1 MLRYVVHT
9 KDHVGVTTMTFRA
22 THTKRD
28 GLLESNSHNILQT
41 HGKRTLGR
49 MPNKETSKIYYT
61 KPLLRSGWIGA
72 GIETGED
79 DSATKMNT
87 IMDPWQSYD
96 RANHCPT
103 DKVMYTR
110 KCTARELT
118 CASGYRAA

>member
-1 MLRYVVHT
+1 MLLGNF
-9 KDHVGVTTMTFRA
+9 KTFRVTRA
-22 THTKRD
+22 KHD
-28 GLLESNSHNILQT
+28 GLLESNSHNIVQT

-49 MPNKETSKIYYT
+49 MHNKKASKICYT
-61 KPLLRSGWIGA
+61 KPLLRSGWIGV

-79 DSATKMNT
+79 DCAKKRNT
-87 IMDPWQSYD
+87 ALDHWQNYD

-110 KCTARELT
+110 ECTAHELI